1 MRKQSFLL
9 ISITFV
15 SFAQVSASEE
25 TQYLQCS
32 YRNDSLEKNFYWSIA
47 PEDNIQKWDL
57 GEKSS
62 VKNALVMNNQKN
74 IAWNEMGNPMGIF
87 VLDKNTM
94 RQSGTLL
101 SNENQILDR
110 WVSECSYLEK
120 DEFLEMQL
128 N

>member
-1 MRKQSFLL
+1 MKKQSFLL
-9 ISITFV
+9 ILITFV

-32 YRNDSLEKNFYWSIA
+32 YTNDSLEKIFYCSIA
-47 PEDNIQKWDL
+47 PGDNIQKWNS
-57 GEKSS
+57 GKRSS
-62 VKNALVMNNQKN
+62 VINSLVMNNQKN

-101 SNENQILDR
+101 SNKNQILDR

>member
-1 MRKQSFLL
+1 MKKQSFLL
-9 ISITFV
+9 ILITFV

-32 YRNDSLEKNFYWSIA
+32 YTNDSLEKIFYWSIA
-47 PEDNIQKWDL
+47 PEDNIQKWNS
-57 GEKSS
+57 GKQSS

-101 SNENQILDR
+101 SNKNQILDR
-110 WVSECSYLEK
+110 WVSECSYLKKE
-120 DEFLEMQL
+120 EFLEMQF

>member
-1 MRKQSFLL
+1 MKKQSFLL
-9 ISITFV
+9 ISITFL
-15 SFAQVSASEE
+15 SFPQVPASEE
-25 TQYLQCS
+25 TQYLHCS
-32 YRNDSLEKNFYWSIA
+32 YTNNSLEKNFYWSIT
-47 PEDNIQKWDL
+47 PEDSIQKWDL

-62 VKNALVMNNQKN
+62 VMNSLVMNNQKN
-74 IAWNEMGNPMGIF
+74 IAWNEMDNPMGIF

>member
-25 TQYLQCS
+25 TQYLQCR
-32 YRNDSLEKNFYWSIA
+32 YTNGSLEKNFYWSIT
-47 PEDNIQKWDL
+47 PEDNIQKWNS
-57 GEKSS
+57 GKQSS

-110 WVSECSYLEK
+110 WVSECSYLEE
-120 DEFLEMQL
+120 DEFLEMQFD
-128 N
+128 

>member
-1 MRKQSFLL
+1 MKKQSFLL

-32 YRNDSLEKNFYWSIA
+32 YRNDSLEKNFYWSIT
-47 PEDNIQKWDL
+47 PEDSIQKWDL

-101 SNENQILDR
+101 SNKNQILDR